1 MLTTG
6 VDAIE
11 IERIEGV
18 LERHGQRFLN
28 RIYTPGEIR
37 YCRGRARELAARFA
51 AKEAISKAL
60 GTGMRGIRWREMEVV
75 PDRRGK
81 PHVRLHGA
89 AKERARTL
97 GIEDLAISLTH
108 ARHLAIAM
116 VVGKT
121 KPK

>member
-11 IERIEGV
+11 IKRIEGV
-18 LERHGQRFLN
+18 LRRHGQRFLD
-28 RIYTPGEIR
+28 RIFTPAEVR

-51 AKEAISKAL
+51 AKEAVSKAL

-89 AKERARTL
+89 AKERARNL

-108 ARHLAIAM
+108 ARDLAIAM
-116 VVGKT
+116 VVGEIKQ
-121 KPK
+121 K

>member
-18 LERHGQRFLN
+18 LRRHGQRFLD
-28 RIYTPGEIR
+28 RIFTPAEVR

-51 AKEAISKAL
+51 AKEAVSKAL

-89 AKERARTL
+89 AKERARNL

-108 ARHLAIAM
+108 ARDLAIAM
-116 VVGKT
+116 VVGEIKQ
-121 KPK
+121 K